1 MAILAWCEFGHLRC
15 GNRPGKPQR
24 ESCWQE
30 AAALHLSLKV
40 SENTMRLSSALDS
53 TFTSLHISLY
63 ALTHHWSCL
72 IVSFSSAF
80 LSCINLHALLHYWV
94 VPFISIPTYT
104 ALRGPSAKVCHG
116 SPLTLSPEAG
126 EWKHIL
132 CSWSNPP
139 QPTYMH
145 CFHVIFNHGTFRSMQ

>member
-1 MAILAWCEFGHLRC
+1 MHSSEGLSIPTVQLKSSPLAQKHIQYIHTADPVNHLRS

-53 TFTSLHISLY
+53 TFTSLHISFY
-63 ALTHHWSCL
+63 ALTHHWSCPV
-72 IVSFSSAF
+72 VSFSPTF
-80 LSCINLHALLHYWV
+80 LSRINLHALLHYC
-94 VPFISIPTYT
+94 IPTYT
-104 ALRGPSAKVCHG
+104 ALRGLSAKVCHG

-126 EWKHIL
+126 EWKHI
-132 CSWSNPP
+132 
-139 QPTYMH
+139 
-145 CFHVIFNHGTFRSMQ
+145 F